1 MALINFY
8 GQECPHCEKMESVIQ
23 KLEHDTGVKVERR
36 EVWHNDEN
44 MKTLENYDK
53 GVCGGVPYFY
63 NTDTGKSICGEAT
76 IEELKNWSE
85 GK

>member
-8 GQECPHCEKMESVIQ
+8 GRECPHCERMESVIQ
-23 KLEHDTGVKVERR
+23 KLEHDTGVTVERK
-36 EVWHNDEN
+36 EVWHDDEN
-44 MKTLENYDK
+44 VKVMTAYDK

-63 NTDTGKSICGEAT
+63 NTETGKSICGEAT
-76 IEELKNWSE
+76 IAELMEWA

>member
-8 GQECPHCEKMESVIQ
+8 GQECPHCKTMEPLIKQLEAETGLSVS
-23 KLEHDTGVKVERR
+23 RM
-36 EVWHNDEN
+36 EVWHDAEN
-44 MKTLENYDK
+44 MKTLESYDK

-63 NTDTGKSICGEAT
+63 NTETQKSICGEAT
-76 IEELKNWSE
+76 LDELKTWA